1 MLNSTSVATN
11 QLHVLLASGQALL
24 ERVDVAELDP
34 REVMAAYQQWYTPT
48 LALLDVLMPER
59 RLEFESYYRRPDGTV
74 SPTPGIADIL
84 ASPPIVGE
92 RKAGL
97 AEIFDP
103 AAPRLI
109 FLHLFGLQLAI
120 LGSAQT
126 LLPVGLGR
134 LESIVAAGLLDAE
147 LAAAAE
153 LLAGGRRRAA
163 AVLAGV
169 VVERQLA
176 ALARREGL
184 PVAAHTSIT
193 KLARALRKAGL
204 LDGAPYRE
212 ARRLARLADRYRTA
226 KRPAPSRKQ
235 VRRLIARAREMVRE
249 TL

>member
-1 MLNSTSVATN
+1 LDCTSAATN
-11 QLHVLLASGQALL
+11 QLHVLLASGRALL
-24 ERVDVAELDP
+24 DRVEREELDP
-34 REVMAAYQQWYTPT
+34 RSVMTAYQQWYTPT
-48 LALLDVLMPER
+48 LATVGLLMPER
-59 RLEFESYYRRPDGTV
+59 RSEFEAYYRRTEAGS
-74 SPTPGIADIL
+74 SPTPCIADVL
-84 ASPPIVGE
+84 ASPPLAGE

-103 AAPRLI
+103 AAPRMI

-120 LGSAQT
+120 LGSAVC
-126 LLPVGLGR
+126 LLPIGLGR

-153 LLAGGRRRAA
+153 LLASGRRRAA

-184 PVAAHTSIT
+184 PVAQRSTIAA
-193 KLARALRKAGL
+193 LAKALRKAGL
-204 LDGAPYRE
+204 LDGAHYRE
-212 ARRLARLADRYRTA
+212 ARRLARLANRYRTA

-235 VRRLIARAREMVRE
+235 VRRLIARAQEIVRE